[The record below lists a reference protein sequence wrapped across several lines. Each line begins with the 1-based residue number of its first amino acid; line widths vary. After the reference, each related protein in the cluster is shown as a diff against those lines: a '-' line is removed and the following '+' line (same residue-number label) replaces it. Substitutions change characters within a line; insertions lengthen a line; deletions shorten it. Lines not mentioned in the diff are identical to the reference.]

1 MPARD
6 SILVGQLFMRL
17 NQLKSVG
24 VAGAAAALIIGCVVA
39 PVVNVANQPVL
50 TNRAASLDEIG
61 NAIVRAGVSL
71 NMQMLKVEPGLIT
84 ATYTPRGPSATM
96 EIRYDTKQYSIT
108 YKDSRGLRYDGAE
121 IHKKYNIWVR
131 NLDSRIRAQLSAL

>member
-17 NQLKSVG
+17 NQLKSAG

-71 NMQMLKVEPGLIT
+71 NMQMLKVEPGLVT
-84 ATYTPRGPSATM
+84 ATYTPRGPHAPM
-96 EIRYDTKQYSIT
+96 EMRYEHTQDSIT
-108 YKDSRGLRYDGAE
+108 
-121 IHKKYNIWVR
+121 HKANWG
-131 NLDSRIRAQLSAL
+131 

>member
-1 MPARD
+1 
-6 SILVGQLFMRL
+6 MRL

-84 ATYTPRGPSATM
+84 ATHLHS
-96 EIRYDTKQYSIT
+96 
-108 YKDSRGLRYDGAE
+108 L
-121 IHKKYNIWVR
+121 
-131 NLDSRIRAQLSAL
+131 AQLGRVFEPIVERSQ

>member
-39 PVVNVANQPVL
+39 PVVNIANQPVL
-50 TNRAASLDEIG
+50 TNRAASLDEVG
-61 NAIVRAGVSL
+61 SAIVRAGVSL

-84 ATYTPRGPSATM
+84 APYTPRGPSATM
-96 EIRYDTKQYSIT
+96 DIRYETQPYRIT
-108 YKDSRGLRYDGAE
+108 DEDSQRL
-121 IHKKYNIWVR
+121 
-131 NLDSRIRAQLSAL
+131 